1 MNNKRI
7 ITLVTDWNN
16 KSYYI
21 GAVKGELLKRCPDST
36 IVDITHNISPFN
48 LSQAAYVIKNSYT
61 SFPDNSVHFIGI
73 CTEFSDETPYL
84 LVNENNHWFIGADN
98 GIFSLMFETIPEK
111 IIKLNIA
118 ENQLFSSFPELE
130 IFPGI
135 ISKLIYGQAHD
146 ILGEEVHE
154 LYSKFNLN
162 PIYEGNTLNGNVIFI
177 DSYNNVIT
185 NITFE
190 LFNNLRNG
198 RRFDIYIQNQN
209 YRISKISKRYNEV
222 DKGELV
228 AIFNSSGNL
237 EIAMNYSSV
246 AELLNLDNKSKIM
259 IKFYDSQNS

>member
-1 MNNKRI
+1 MNSKRI

-21 GAVKGELLKRCPDST
+21 GAVKGELLKRCPEST
-36 IVDITHNISPFN
+36 IIDITHSISPFN
-48 LSQAAYVIKNSYT
+48 LSQAAYVLKNSYK
-61 SFPDNSVHFIGI
+61 SFPDDSVHVVGV
-73 CTEFSDETPYL
+73 CTEFSDETPFV

-98 GIFSLMFETIPEK
+98 GIFSLMFENKPEK

-118 ENQLFSSFPELE
+118 DNQIFSSFPELD

-135 ISKLIYGQAHD
+135 ISKLIYGQAHE
-146 ILGEEVHE
+146 ILGEEIHE
-154 LYSKFNLN
+154 LYTKFNLN
-162 PIYEGNTLNGNVIFI
+162 PAYEGNTINGNVIYI
-177 DSYNNVIT
+177 DSYSNVIT
-185 NITFE
+185 NITLE
-190 LFNNLRNG
+190 LFNEIRNG
-198 RRFDIYIQNQN
+198 RRFDIFVQNQN
-209 YRISKISKRYNEV
+209 YRISKISNRYSDV

-259 IKFYDSQNS
+259 IKFYDSKNS